1 LALTLYPANKQLTD
15 YPQIQGEFPF
25 LLSINELTRP
35 FPAHRHDF
43 LECSLVL
50 EGEGWEVVN
59 GIRHEMSPGTFT
71 FLLPFQVHELGV
83 ASGKALRLYNCMFDR
98 EWLTFGMNGGGLLGK
113 LLFREE
119 GGNAFVQLSEE
130 ETAEIAALFGSM
142 EREVAEN
149 GRWSREMVRLK
160 LSELLIRFDRFRGPR
175 GIIRTGEL
183 PERGSVWPAIRHIQ
197 YHYREEL
204 TLAGLAKEFGF
215 SIPYLSAEI
224 KRKTGMNFLALL
236 HSIRIQHACGLLL
249 STSLTG
255 MDIAVEAGFNSYK
268 AFMRNFRATM
278 GMTPGEYRRENHEF
292 RE

>member
-1 LALTLYPANKQLTD
+1 MTLYPSNKQLSD
-15 YPQIQGEFPF
+15 YPQIQEAFPF
-25 LLSINELTRP
+25 HLTVNELTRP

-59 GIRHEMSPGTFT
+59 GIRHRMSPGTFT

-83 ASGKALRLYNCMFDR
+83 APGQVLRLYNCMFDR

-119 GGNAFVQLSEE
+119 GGEAFVQLPADEMEE
-130 ETAEIAALFGSM
+130 VAGLFRSM
-142 EREVAEN
+142 EREAAKKD
-149 GRWSREMVRLK
+149 RWSREMVRLK
-160 LSELLIRFDRFRGPR
+160 LSELLIRFDRLLGPR
-175 GIIRTGEL
+175 GIMKAGEL
-183 PERGSVWPAIRHIQ
+183 PEKGSIWPAIRHIQ
-197 YHYREEL
+197 YHYREDL

-268 AFMRNFRATM
+268 AFMRNFRAAM
-278 GMTPGEYRRENHEF
+278 GMTPGEYRRENREF